1 MTSCRRGAC
10 HDGQWAGSVP
20 PERAQRSGSPCSVEL
35 APWPTAAGFL
45 WLWRQ
50 LVEGAEYFFRVFASN
65 EAGSSAKAYFRDA
78 QASAGR
84 R

>member
-1 MTSCRRGAC
+1 
-10 HDGQWAGSVP
+10 
-20 PERAQRSGSPCSVEL
+20 VEL
-35 APWPTAAGFL
+35 ALWPTAAGFL

-84 R
+84 